1 MADLPETDHDGQDG
15 AEVFDEDNTN
25 LDEQGY
31 TGKEDAEQFEDLPD
45 VYDVTTAVGDKDDDE
60 AVIGDDLDDDD
71 IVALATDNDDDD
83 DDLEDDDL
91 VRSDGAQ
98 LKSEDDLDDV
108 TDVGDEDRDEADGV
122 NATDPREVEL
132 EYAGDLNDLEGASSS
147 AADME
152 SDTLSD
158 DDLGELDYKEG

>member
-1 MADLPETDHDGQDG
+1 MADLPETDYDGQDG

-25 LDEQGY
+25 LDEVEY
-31 TGKEDAEQFEDLPD
+31 SGKEDAEQLEDLPD
-45 VYDVTTAVGDKDDDE
+45 VYDVTTAVGDRDDDK
-60 AVIGDDLDDDD
+60 AVIGDDLDDED
-71 IVALATDNDDDD
+71 IVTLASDDDDDD
-83 DDLEDDDL
+83 DDLEEDDL

-108 TDVGDEDRDEADGV
+108 TDVGDEDLDDVDGIDKL
-122 NATDPREVEL
+122 APGEVEL

-152 SDTLSD
+152 SYSLSD
-158 DDLGELDYKEG
+158 DDMRELDYKEG